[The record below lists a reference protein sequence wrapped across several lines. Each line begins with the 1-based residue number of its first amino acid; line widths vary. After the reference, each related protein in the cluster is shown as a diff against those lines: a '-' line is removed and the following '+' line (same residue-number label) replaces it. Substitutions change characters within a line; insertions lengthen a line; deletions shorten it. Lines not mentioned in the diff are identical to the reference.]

1 MPTLSPF
8 QLLPLH
14 IVRMVVNHLVGNTRL
29 LSSGVTPGTEEYKWK
44 LLRLLWV
51 CQNFRTVA
59 AARFYRVN
67 SQNIGDDYSD
77 DKTNQDWS
85 SRRLQ
90 KYYQSLHPQT
100 REVHLL
106 LSKSSVYFG
115 QALESLSS
123 APFDSWNFQEI
134 RKLKLQ
140 FYVPQWQQNEWDEQY
155 AERASMLKR
164 ASTMSEYYDW
174 LDEKRREIEEE
185 DLKIT
190 PTVKAN
196 INEFVFWV
204 KRMMP
209 TLCEIEVEYGLVEL
223 EQDPGNDFFDTLLE
237 PLLRLAPRMVHRT
250 LGEKVSVKV
259 PLDGI
264 SNLVHINMDVYNMA
278 PIAQLARRNAATL
291 GYLCIMTSYS
301 QRGSVFDLIR
311 DVEGDYVCYPRL
323 RVLKLEKCSDLSP
336 HRCPVYTSVV
346 PFPILRVLS
355 LEGRYP
361 FDDDVLFRGNA
372 ATLESLVLKTKHD
385 DIARIVEFGI
395 FTPTSHPK
403 LQCVSILYGKG
414 YGRSRLTSHTDYLQA
429 LLSIAPN
436 AAVRRFP
443 CGESQPDI
451 LSLISIFSNYP
462 NIQVLDL
469 SDIFLPFW
477 DTITLIKSIPL
488 LSDLHIMTPYI
499 IQLPANVKD
508 KELPAYMLSNFT
520 PMGQRFRCWH
530 ISKASGPIITSV
542 RCVLL
547 LALICPNFDYCVPPK
562 DEFREYMDEF
572 KIVINSGGF
581 KDHAH
586 RLQRFLLSN

>member
-1 MPTLSPF
+1 
-8 QLLPLH
+8 
-14 IVRMVVNHLVGNTRL
+14 MVVNHLVGNTRL

-237 PLLRLAPRMVHRT
+237 PLLRLAPRM
-250 LGEKVSVKV
+250 
-259 PLDGI
+259 
-264 SNLVHINMDVYNMA
+264 
-278 PIAQLARRNAATL
+278 
-291 GYLCIMTSYS
+291 
-301 QRGSVFDLIR
+301 
-311 DVEGDYVCYPRL
+311 
-323 RVLKLEKCSDLSP
+323 
-336 HRCPVYTSVV
+336 
-346 PFPILRVLS
+346 
-355 LEGRYP
+355 
-361 FDDDVLFRGNA
+361 
-372 ATLESLVLKTKHD
+372 
-385 DIARIVEFGI
+385 
-395 FTPTSHPK
+395 
-403 LQCVSILYGKG
+403 
-414 YGRSRLTSHTDYLQA
+414 A